1 MGRRQLG
8 WHLTFSL
15 QIKPDSILSDQSTYS
30 RYGISI
36 LFQCLLVLW
45 NLKRETT
52 SWCRVFGVVFW
63 QTAGINPVASECE
76 LVKAWVLFGV
86 NSVIGLYVW

>member
-15 QIKPDSILSDQSTYS
+15 QVKPDSILSDQSTYS
-30 RYGISI
+30 RYGVSI
-36 LFQCLLVLW
+36 LFQRLLVLW
-45 NLKRETT
+45 HLNERLPVGV
-52 SWCRVFGVVFW
+52 VFGVVFW
-63 QTAGINPVASECE
+63 QTAGISPVASECE
-76 LVKAWVLFGV
+76 LVKAWVLFRV